1 MSRPSPFLAGDQN
14 FRKSPLPEMTFLAA
28 SLTAPAILFIPS
40 ITPSIMFLPQS
51 IALSF
56 KSVNQPLILSYK
68 VFSGFE
74 IQFQA
79 PLNIVLIPFHKPLI
93 ILFPDSFIPSMSP
106 VNRSEEHTS
115 ALQSRGHL
123 VC

>member
-14 FRKSPLPEMTFLAA
+14 FKKSPIPEITFLAA
-28 SLTAPAILFIPS
+28 SLTAPAILLIPS
-40 ITPSIMFLPQS
+40 IKPFIIFLPQS

-56 KSVNQPLILSYK
+56 KSVNQPLKLLYK

-74 IQFQA
+74 IKFQA

-93 ILFPDSFIPSMSP
+93 ILFPDSLDRKS
-106 VNRSEEHTS
+106 V
-115 ALQSRGHL
+115 
-123 VC
+123 V